1 MGRKPRSTGAGNGRP
16 VPGPLTHHSPYT
28 LEGRIEQLGAFA
40 SGVRRRNGWR
50 RLAGRILALVI
61 LLPFLVGLVAVI
73 IQHL

>member
-1 MGRKPRSTGAGNGRP
+1 MGRKPRSTGARNGRP
-16 VPGPLTHHSPYT
+16 VPVPLTRHSPYT
-28 LEGRIEQLGAFA
+28 LEGRIEQLGMFA
-40 SGVRRRNGWR
+40 SAVRRRNGWG